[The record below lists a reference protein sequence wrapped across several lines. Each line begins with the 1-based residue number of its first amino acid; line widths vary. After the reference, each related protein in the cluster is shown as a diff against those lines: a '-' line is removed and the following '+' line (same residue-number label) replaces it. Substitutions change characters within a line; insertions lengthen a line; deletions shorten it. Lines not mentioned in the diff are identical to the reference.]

1 AIEQPAIPGP
11 CRRNFAHDRGCGP
24 SLGPGISADDLCRTG
39 QCPGLAAPKPGSTQ
53 VTSRSLLVLTLCLF
67 FLAIAMALYVWQ
79 LRSRAQVEATLE
91 RPQVVTPPATGAPR
105 QVTLWVAHDGPGVL
119 RVQAVSIELSGE
131 RQRKTQ
137 EILRALLAI
146 YTGKDS
152 PHHLAPGADVRNV
165 YFVNTGLV
173 VVDIN
178 AALADGQTSGI
189 LPEQLTVASFV
200 QTLSS

>member
-1 AIEQPAIPGP
+1 M
-11 CRRNFAHDRGCGP
+11 
-24 SLGPGISADDLCRTG
+24 
-39 QCPGLAAPKPGSTQ
+39 
-53 VTSRSLLVLTLCLF
+53 TSRSLLVLTLCLF

-79 LRSRAQVEATLE
+79 VRSRAQFEATMQK
-91 RPQVVTPPATGAPR
+91 PQVVTPPSTGTPR
-105 QVTLWVAHDGPGVL
+105 QVTLWVAHDDPGVL
-119 RVQAVSIELSGE
+119 RIQAVSIELSGE

-165 YFVNTGLV
+165 YFVNPGLV
-173 VVDIN
+173 VVDVN

-189 LPEQLTVASFV
+189 LPEELMVTSFV
-200 QTLSS
+200 QTLSSNSPEISRVKFLVDGKERETLAGHVDFSSEFEVSQMADLARQLSSE

>member
-1 AIEQPAIPGP
+1 M
-11 CRRNFAHDRGCGP
+11 
-24 SLGPGISADDLCRTG
+24 
-39 QCPGLAAPKPGSTQ
+39 
-53 VTSRSLLVLTLCLF
+53 TSRSLLVLTLCLF

-79 LRSRAQVEATLE
+79 VRSRAQFEATMQK
-91 RPQVVTPPATGAPR
+91 PQVVTPPATGTPR
-105 QVTLWVAHDGPGVL
+105 QVTLWVAHDDPGVL

-165 YFVNTGLV
+165 YFVNPGLV
-173 VVDIN
+173 VVDVN

-189 LPEQLTVASFV
+189 LPEELMVTSFV
-200 QTLSS
+200 QTLSSNSPEISRVKFLVDGKERETLAGHVDFSSEFEVSQMADLARQLSSE

>member
-1 AIEQPAIPGP
+1 M
-11 CRRNFAHDRGCGP
+11 
-24 SLGPGISADDLCRTG
+24 
-39 QCPGLAAPKPGSTQ
+39 
-53 VTSRSLLVLTLCLF
+53 TSRSLLVLTLCLF

-79 LRSRAQVEATLE
+79 VRSRAQFEATMQK
-91 RPQVVTPPATGAPR
+91 PQVVTPPSTGTPR
-105 QVTLWVAHDGPGVL
+105 QVTLWVAHDDPGVL

-165 YFVNTGLV
+165 YFVNPGLV
-173 VVDIN
+173 VVDVN

-189 LPEQLTVASFV
+189 LPEELMVTSFV
-200 QTLSS
+200 QTLSSNSPEISRVKFLVDGKERETLAGHVDFSSEFEVSQMADLARQLSSE